1 MMLTAIKNILYF
13 TITNVICLIAL
24 IVLFFGFEFDFFTSL
39 VLTFIL
45 GAFLYQ
51 KDKIKN
57 PNTTR
62 PSLERVSPEKEAF
75 YQTKGLTKDE
85 MNLFRKTMYTAR
97 IDIYEIEKN
106 TKNNTKLLA
115 ITSRNHTMPVLKDF
129 FKHIVEQPNRL
140 HDVNTFL
147 YTQLPNL
154 RELTSHYIEIN
165 SHLSKTKE
173 TYQTLA
179 KSAEAIDALCQ
190 QIESSYRDFMAND
203 LNSAE
208 IEIELAK
215 YGRES
220 DNNTQV
226 VKEPSETE
234 L

>member
-1 MMLTAIKNILYF
+1 MLASIKNVLYF

-24 IVLFFGFEFDFFTSL
+24 IVLFFGFGFDFFTSL
-39 VLTFIL
+39 ALTFIL

-51 KDKIKN
+51 KEKIKN
-57 PNTTR
+57 PNTTH

-75 YQTKGLTKDE
+75 YQVKGLTKDE

-106 TKNNTKLLA
+106 IKKNTKLLA

-129 FKHIVEQPNRL
+129 FRHIVEQPNRL

-154 RELTSHYIEIN
+154 KELTSHYIEIDN
-165 SHLSKTKE
+165 HLSKTKE
-173 TYQTLA
+173 TYQILA

-203 LNSAE
+203 LNHAE
-208 IEIELAK
+208 IEIELAN